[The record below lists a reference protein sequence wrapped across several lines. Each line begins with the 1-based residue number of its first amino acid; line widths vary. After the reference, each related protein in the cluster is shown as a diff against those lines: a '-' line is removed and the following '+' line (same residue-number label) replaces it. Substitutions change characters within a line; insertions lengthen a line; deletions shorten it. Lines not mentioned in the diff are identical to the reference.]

1 MNESGKT
8 DITTRE
14 LLASWDR
21 HTRILS
27 NLCTRIGAEER
38 NLKAS
43 EDGSTLV
50 GYLCHIHEC
59 RHEWL
64 GTISPTHAALFGDVL
79 ERKGDAWTPI
89 SDLYE
94 IKRQLNVSGQAVVD
108 AVRDLIDAGKSQ
120 VGPYDHPVYFLQHM
134 LWHESGHFAI
144 MMLALRL
151 AGKEPDEQWEED
163 NVWGIWRS

>member
-1 MNESGKT
+1 MSESGKT
-8 DITTRE
+8 DITVQE
-14 LLASWDR
+14 LFASWDR
-21 HTRILS
+21 HNRILS
-27 NLCTRIGAEER
+27 NLFSCIGEEER

-59 RHEWL
+59 RYGWL
-64 GTISPTHAALFGDVL
+64 NQVSPTHAAVIGDVMMQQG
-79 ERKGDAWTPI
+79 EAWTPI
-89 SDLYE
+89 SDLDE
-94 IKRQLNVSGQAVVD
+94 IKRQLNISRQAVID
-108 AVRDLIDAGKSQ
+108 AVRDLIDEGKTR
-120 VGPYDHPVYFLQHM
+120 VGPYDHPVHFLQHM